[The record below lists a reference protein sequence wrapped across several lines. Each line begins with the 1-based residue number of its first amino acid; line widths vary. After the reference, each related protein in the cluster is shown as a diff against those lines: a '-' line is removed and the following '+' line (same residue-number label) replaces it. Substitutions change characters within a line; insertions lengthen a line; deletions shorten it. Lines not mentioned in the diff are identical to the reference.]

1 MMNKRQAGF
10 TLIELMIVVA
20 IVGIIGAIAFPSY
33 DSYMKK
39 SRRSDAKVG
48 MAKIADRLER
58 YYINNDTYT
67 TTVTDLGFADNQ
79 SENGYYT
86 FAIST
91 TNARA
96 NYTITATAQGAQ
108 TQDTDT
114 SAGDCTVMTLDS
126 TGLKGAPNTSTP
138 EKCW

>member
-1 MMNKRQAGF
+1 MNSKQQTGF

-39 SRRSDAKVG
+39 SRRADAKVG
-48 MAKIADRLER
+48 MAKIADRQER
-58 YYINNDTYT
+58 YYIANNTYT
-67 TTVTDLGFADNQ
+67 TTITDLGFTDNQ

-86 FAIST
+86 FALST
-91 TNARA
+91 TNASA

-108 TQDTDT
+108 VNDNDT
-114 SAGDCTVMTLDS
+114 SAGDCTTMTLDS
-126 TGLKGAPNTSTP
+126 TGLKTP
-138 EKCW
+138 ASCW